1 MQDPNPAKAVWNTT
15 DHDYIRTHED
25 NEVYATD
32 YVQLQC
38 KVKELEQELESVKD
52 RVLSLE
58 NIMNNDRK
66 FQQWT
71 NFPNYEVLLAAAEYL
86 EARSKKKLQYWYG
99 AWTNITRKPNQ
110 QSQVQTGKNSLAE
123 EFFIVLVK
131 LKTGWS
137 VQDMASMFGVGEDYV
152 SCLLNMGQFS
162 GS

>member
-1 MQDPNPAKAVWNTT
+1 M

-32 YVQLQC
+32 YVELQC

-71 NFPNYEVLLAAAEYL
+71 NFPNYEVLLAVAEYL
-86 EARSKKKLQYWYG
+86 EARSKKKL
-99 AWTNITRKPNQ
+99 
-110 QSQVQTGKNSLAE
+110 
-123 EFFIVLVK
+123 
-131 LKTGWS
+131 
-137 VQDMASMFGVGEDYV
+137 
-152 SCLLNMGQFS
+152 
-162 GS
+162 